1 MNSYFIPNNII
12 QYFIYSFII
21 CYIIDSLLLFS
32 TGEKGRWF
40 KLHGCYNML
49 IVGLCFNDIISMI
62 SNPSSGFDTVN
73 IFLPG
78 VYSTTIHIYHC
89 IYFKLKCIDYYHHIL
104 SVFAP
109 CLIVPFI
116 NQSRY
121 VNLYFFILTGLPG
134 GLDYF
139 GLCFY
144 KYNII
149 TKLQQKYISSIL
161 NSYIRIPGGIIS
173 VTYTILDIKNVSNI
187 QSTISMYII
196 SFIVYF
202 NVTYFGKMAI
212 ENYGENIY
220 FNKNLKIKNK

>member
-1 MNSYFIPNNII
+1 
-12 QYFIYSFII
+12 
-21 CYIIDSLLLFS
+21 
-32 TGEKGRWF
+32 
-40 KLHGCYNML
+40 
-49 IVGLCFNDIISMI
+49 
-62 SNPSSGFDTVN
+62 
-73 IFLPG
+73 
-78 VYSTTIHIYHC
+78 
-89 IYFKLKCIDYYHHIL
+89 
-104 SVFAP
+104 
-109 CLIVPFI
+109 
-116 NQSRY
+116 
-121 VNLYFFILTGLPG
+121 LPG

>member
-1 MNSYFIPNNII
+1 MNSYFIPNNIL
-12 QYFIYSFII
+12 QYFIYSFIL
-21 CYIIDSLLLFS
+21 CYLIDSILIFTS
-32 TGEKGRWF
+32 GEKARWF

-49 IVGLCFNDIISMI
+49 IVGLCFDNILSIV
-62 SNPSSGFDTVN
+62 SNPNSGFDTVD

-78 VYSTTIHIYHC
+78 VYSITIHIYHC
-89 IYFKLKCIDYYHHIL
+89 IYFKLKYMDYYHHIL
-104 SVFAP
+104 SVFVP

-116 NQSRY
+116 NPCKY

-161 NSYIRIPGGIIS
+161 NAYIRIPGGIIS
-173 VTYTILDIKNVSNI
+173 VTYTILDTKNVTNT
-187 QSTISMYII
+187 QSIICMYTM

-202 NVTYFGKMAI
+202 NVIYFGKMAI